1 MADIKSIFE
10 AQQKKCDQLKRTSAK
25 ERLAKLNK
33 IEKYISDQSNIDA
46 LQDALYKDFKKPAS
60 EVYLTEL
67 GVVHAQISH
76 IKNNLSFWMLNKKV
90 DTPLLLQGT
99 SSYIKYEPKG
109 VCLVLSPWNYP
120 FNLAMVPV
128 LYAISAGNAV
138 ILKPSE
144 ITTHASAYLN
154 KMISELFECDEVCVI
169 EGDVSTSTSLLE
181 LPFDHIFFTGSPQ
194 VGKIV
199 MTAAAKNLT
208 SVTLELGGKS
218 PAIIDE
224 KVDIRSAAEKLAWA
238 KCLNNGQTCIAPDY
252 AIVHESKKEALISEL
267 KACIGSYYDPEN
279 KGIQASQDYSRVV
292 NNKHLNRI
300 KTLIDDA
307 VEKGAKLECGGEVNQ
322 EDNFLAPTILSNV
335 NEDMSIMHEEIFGP
349 VLPIMT
355 FKNKEDVPAAI
366 NKRPKPLSMYIASKS
381 HNNIQYYIDNTSS
394 GGTIVNDYMLGY
406 SNPNLPFGGVN
417 NSGIGK
423 SLGFHS
429 FVEFSNERGI
439 LKRHYMKLK
448 PFMYPPYTNFV
459 KKIIKLIYKWM

>member
-10 AQQKKCDQLKRTSAK
+10 TQQNNRDNLKRTSAK
-25 ERLAKLNK
+25 ERIAKLVK
-33 IEKYISDQSNIDA
+33 VEKYISDQSNIDA
-46 LQDALYKDFKKPAS
+46 LEQALYKDFKKPSA

-67 GVVHAQISH
+67 GVVHAQISY
-76 IKNNLSFWMLNKKV
+76 IKNNLSYWMLNKKV

-109 VCLVLSPWNYP
+109 VCLVISPWNYP

-128 LYAISAGNAV
+128 LYAIAAGNTV

-144 ITTHASAYLN
+144 ITTHTSAYLN
-154 KMISELFECDEVCVI
+154 KMISELFETDEVCVV
-169 EGDVSTSTSLLE
+169 EGDVATSTSLLE

-199 MTAAAKNLT
+199 MAAAAKNLT

-224 KVDIRSAAEKLAWA
+224 KVDVSSAAEKLAWA

-252 AIVHESKKEALISEL
+252 AIVHENKKEALIAEL
-267 KACIGSYYDPEN
+267 KNNIGGYYNHES
-279 KGIQASQDYSRVV
+279 KGIQASQDYSRIV

-300 KTLIDDA
+300 KALVDDA
-307 VEKGAKLECGGEVNQ
+307 VEKGAKLECGGDVNQ
-322 EDNFLAPTILSNV
+322 EDNFLSPTILSNV
-335 NEDMSIMHEEIFGP
+335 NEDMSIMQEEIFGP
-349 VLPIMT
+349 VLPVMT
-355 FKNKEDVPAAI
+355 FKNKEEVPELI

-381 HNNIQYYIDNTSS
+381 HKNIQYYIDNTSA

-429 FVEFSNERGI
+429 FVGFSNERGI

-459 KKIIKLIYKWM
+459 KKVIKLIYKWM